1 MTVNVVVMALLSD
14 DPVMRIN
21 FVTYGA
27 GVMTEQTLRVFD
39 PGLKPCN
46 LEFGVLQHFLQFY
59 VRR

>member
-1 MTVNVVVMALLSD
+1 MALLSD